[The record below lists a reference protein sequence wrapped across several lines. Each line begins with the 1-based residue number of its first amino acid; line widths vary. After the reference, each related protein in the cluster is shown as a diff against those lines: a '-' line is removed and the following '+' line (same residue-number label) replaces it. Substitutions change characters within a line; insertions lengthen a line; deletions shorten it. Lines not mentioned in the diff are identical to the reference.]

1 MSWDF
6 TSERWQEPAV
16 AIEAEPGLA
25 VGRASGLAAQVVAQS
40 PQVAVQPVP
49 ERRAF
54 ADPEAAHLQ
63 QSDSSEEF
71 FGFPAKSIALSDP

>member
-1 MSWDF
+1 LSWDF

-16 AIEAEPGLA
+16 AIEAEQELA
-25 VGRASGLAAQVVAQS
+25 LGRASGPAAQVVAQS
-40 PQVAVQPVP
+40 AQVAVQPVP

-71 FGFPAKSIALSDP
+71 FGFAATSIALFDP